1 MSQAD
6 VDLRDEHCLYVKR
19 SYATSLLMYSCMN
32 YILKRIQPLVIKKC
46 RDCRVYVR
54 VS

>member
-19 SYATSLLMYSCMN
+19 SYATSLLMYM
-32 YILKRIQPLVIKKC
+32 KRILSLVIKKPRLPRLC
-46 RDCRVYVR
+46 KSFFDTV
-54 VS
+54 